1 MRRWNDRSR
10 SGLLYPPVEPYESG
24 MLDVE
29 DGQSLYWETI
39 GIPTDVGHGGGGFGA
54 AMVDPLTA
62 LAHSMG

>member
-1 MRRWNDRSR
+1 M
-10 SGLLYPPVEPYESG
+10 YPPVEPYESG